1 MKIYNSLTRKKEE
14 FVPLTRKKEE
24 FVPLEPGK
32 VSMYVCG
39 PTVYNYFHI
48 GNGRT
53 FIVFDTIRRYMEYR
67 GYEVNFVQN
76 FTDIDDKMIN
86 KANEENTTVKEIGDK
101 YICEYYK
108 DADGL
113 NIKRATT
120 NPRATEYISEIIEF
134 VSGLIEKGYAYEVN
148 GDVYFRTKKFE
159 GYGQLIGQNLDDLQ
173 AGARINVDERKE
185 DPMDFA
191 IWKAQKPGE
200 PAWECPWGLGRP
212 GWHIECSCMAKN
224 LLGDTIDIHAGGMD
238 LSFPHHENEIA
249 QSELGRPGWH
259 IECSCMAKNLLGDTI
274 DIHAGGM
281 DLSFPH
287 HENEIAQSEALT
299 GKKFANYWM
308 HAAFLNVNNQ
318 KMSKSLNNFLT
329 ARDALKQYDA
339 DVIRFLMLSGHYRI
353 QLNFSSELLESAKA
367 SVERLYNAIGNLENL
382 ILEVKN
388 EKMTDEEVKYLESL
402 GTYRQRYIEKMDDDF
417 NTADAISVL
426 FDLIR
431 DINSNVGI
439 NSSKELCEK
448 ALELIREL
456 VLPLGILQKTTKGN
470 LEVEIE
476 ALIAERQQARKDK
489 NFALADK
496 IRDELKAR
504 GIELLDTPQG
514 VRWKKVD

>member
-1 MKIYNSLTRKKEE
+1 MKIYNS
-14 FVPLTRKKEE
+14 LTRKKEE

-76 FTDIDDKMIN
+76 FTDIDDKMIH

-120 NPRATEYISEIIEF
+120 NPRATEYISEIIDF

-238 LSFPHHENEIA
+238 LA
-249 QSELGRPGWH
+249 
-259 IECSCMAKNLLGDTI
+259 
-274 DIHAGGM
+274 
-281 DLSFPH
+281 FPH

-329 ARDALKQYDA
+329 ARDALKEYDA

-353 QLNFSSELLESAKA
+353 QLNFSNELLESAKA
-367 SVERLYNAIGNLENL
+367 SIERLYNAIGNLENL
-382 ILEVKN
+382 ISEVKN
-388 EKMTDEEVKYLESL
+388 EKMTDEEIKYLESL
-402 GTYRQRYIEKMDDDF
+402 DTYRQRYIEKMDDDF

-431 DINSNVGI
+431 DTNSNIGI

-456 VLPLGILQKTTKGN
+456 GLPLGILQKTTKGD
-470 LEVEIE
+470 LEAEIE
-476 ALIAERQQARKDK
+476 ALIAERQQARKDR

-496 IRDELKAR
+496 IRDDLKAK

>member
-14 FVPLTRKKEE
+14 FIPLN
-24 FVPLEPGK
+24 PGK

-120 NPRATEYISEIIEF
+120 NPRATEYIDEIIKF

-148 GDVYFRTKKFE
+148 GDVYFRTKKFA
-159 GYGQLIGQNLDDLQ
+159 GYGQLIGQNLEDLQ

-238 LSFPHHENEIA
+238 LA
-249 QSELGRPGWH
+249 
-259 IECSCMAKNLLGDTI
+259 
-274 DIHAGGM
+274 
-281 DLSFPH
+281 FPH

-299 GKKFANYWM
+299 GRKFANYWM

-329 ARDALKQYDA
+329 ARDALKEYDA

-353 QLNFSSELLESAKA
+353 QLNFSNELLESAKA
-367 SVERLYNAIGNLENL
+367 SIERLYNAIGNLENL
-382 ILEVKN
+382 ISEVKV
-388 EKMTDEEVKYLESL
+388 EKMNDEEVKYLESL
-402 GTYRQRYIEKMDDDF
+402 DAYRQRYIGKMDDDF

-431 DINSNVGI
+431 DINSNIGI

-456 VLPLGILQKTTKGN
+456 GLPLGILQKTTKAN
-470 LEVEIE
+470 LEEEIE
-476 ALIAERQQARKDK
+476 ALIAERQQARKDR

-496 IRDELKAR
+496 IRDDLKAK

-514 VRWKKVD
+514 VRWKKID

>member
-14 FVPLTRKKEE
+14 FVPLK
-24 FVPLEPGK
+24 PGK

-120 NPRATEYISEIIEF
+120 NPRATEYISEIIDF

-212 GWHIECSCMAKN
+212 GWHIECSCMAKK

-238 LSFPHHENEIA
+238 LA
-249 QSELGRPGWH
+249 
-259 IECSCMAKNLLGDTI
+259 
-274 DIHAGGM
+274 
-281 DLSFPH
+281 FPH

-308 HAAFLNVNNQ
+308 HAAVLNVKNQ
-318 KMSKSLNNFLT
+318 KMAKSLNNFLT
-329 ARDALKQYDA
+329 ARDALKEYDA

-353 QLNFSSELLESAKA
+353 QLNFSNELLESAKA

-382 ILEVKN
+382 ISEVKN
-388 EKMTDEEVKYLESL
+388 EEMTDEEIKYLESL
-402 GTYRQRYIEKMDDDF
+402 DTYRQRYIEKMDDDF

-431 DINSNVGI
+431 DINSNIGI

-456 VLPLGILQKTTKGN
+456 GLPLGILQKTTKAD
-470 LEVEIE
+470 LEAEVE
-476 ALIAERQQARKDK
+476 ALIAERQQARKDR

>member
-14 FVPLTRKKEE
+14 FVPLK
-24 FVPLEPGK
+24 PGK

-113 NIKRATT
+113 NIKRATI

-212 GWHIECSCMAKN
+212 GWHIECSCMAKK

-238 LSFPHHENEIA
+238 LA
-249 QSELGRPGWH
+249 
-259 IECSCMAKNLLGDTI
+259 
-274 DIHAGGM
+274 
-281 DLSFPH
+281 FPH

-299 GKKFANYWM
+299 EKKFANYWM

-329 ARDALKQYDA
+329 ARDALKEYDA
-339 DVIRFLMLSGHYRI
+339 DVIRFLMISGHYRI
-353 QLNFSSELLESAKA
+353 QLNFSNELLESAKA

-382 ILEVKN
+382 ISEVKN

-456 VLPLGILQKTTKGN
+456 GLPLGILQKTTKGN
-470 LEVEIE
+470 LEAEIE
-476 ALIAERQQARKDK
+476 ALIAERQQARKDR

-496 IRDELKAR
+496 IRDELKNR

-514 VRWKKVD
+514 VRWKKVN

>member
-14 FVPLTRKKEE
+14 FIPLN
-24 FVPLEPGK
+24 PGK

-101 YICEYYK
+101 YISEYYK

-120 NPRATEYISEIIEF
+120 NPRATEYINEIIEF

-212 GWHIECSCMAKN
+212 GWHIECSCMAKK

-238 LSFPHHENEIA
+238 LA
-249 QSELGRPGWH
+249 
-259 IECSCMAKNLLGDTI
+259 
-274 DIHAGGM
+274 
-281 DLSFPH
+281 FPH

-329 ARDALKQYDA
+329 ARDALKEYDA

-353 QLNFSSELLESAKA
+353 QLNFSNDLLESAKA

-382 ILEVKN
+382 ISEVKN
-388 EKMTDEEVKYLESL
+388 EKMTDEEVRYLESL
-402 GTYRQRYIEKMDDDF
+402 DAYRQRYIEKMDDDF

-456 VLPLGILQKTTKGN
+456 GLPLGILQKTTKGD
-470 LEVEIE
+470 LEAEIE
-476 ALIAERQQARKDK
+476 ALIAERQQARKDR

-496 IRDELKAR
+496 IRDELKAK

>member
-14 FVPLTRKKEE
+14 FIPLN
-24 FVPLEPGK
+24 PGK

-120 NPRATEYISEIIEF
+120 NPRATEYISEIIDF

-212 GWHIECSCMAKN
+212 GWHIECSCMAKK

-238 LSFPHHENEIA
+238 LA
-249 QSELGRPGWH
+249 
-259 IECSCMAKNLLGDTI
+259 
-274 DIHAGGM
+274 
-281 DLSFPH
+281 FPH

-329 ARDALKQYDA
+329 ARDALKEYDA

-353 QLNFSSELLESAKA
+353 QLNFSNDLLESAKA

-382 ILEVKN
+382 ISEVKN
-388 EKMTDEEVKYLESL
+388 EKMTDEEVRYLESL
-402 GTYRQRYIEKMDDDF
+402 DAYRQRYIEKMDDDF

-456 VLPLGILQKTTKGN
+456 GLPLGILQKTTKGD
-470 LEVEIE
+470 LEAEIE
-476 ALIAERQQARKDK
+476 ALIAERQQARKDR

-496 IRDELKAR
+496 IRDDLKAK

-514 VRWKKVD
+514 VRWKKID